1 MLKCFPA
8 LIGVR
13 SKSLPRRFRQPCL
26 NSSGCIHS
34 VSFLLVEEDEC
45 IDLAECPG
53 SDKVAVGVTRPSRLA
68 PVGVPV
74 HIYISTCIGDLFCS
88 AYPYPSIRQS
98 PAPQKTLVAAQ
109 QACGILAL
117 MIVMMLTIALVGKAQ
132 AAEVPTTVH
141 MTSAN
146 AF

>member
-1 MLKCFPA
+1 MSRQRQSGSWSDSAFKA
-8 LIGVR
+8 GASR
-13 SKSLPRRFRQPCL
+13 SSC
-26 NSSGCIHS
+26 
-34 VSFLLVEEDEC
+34 
-45 IDLAECPG
+45 
-53 SDKVAVGVTRPSRLA
+53 TY
-68 PVGVPV
+68 
-74 HIYISTCIGDLFCS
+74 IYISTCIGDLFCS